1 MAKKPAASNTPPAN
15 DDQKPGTPPAVD
27 VTSPSEPAKMPQID
41 YDLLEDGRITRTDKD
56 STLHV
61 ANYDRKTK
69 TVAFIS
75 DETLKFRPPTIA
87 FLNRKDIEVDH
98 IVLKDVG
105 ADKVDEATIPP
116 MPKKSMMHG
125 DKTPAV
131 VEWYRKYKP
140 KEYAARYGVQGP
152 GSVTKYRKVENEKK
166 PGTFTTEP
174 YEQEAIISTRKT
186 HLTEKPEA
194 NIAGNSE
201 YTSDDSIPKGRG

>member
-1 MAKKPAASNTPPAN
+1 MAKKAPSSSTPT
-15 DDQKPGTPPAVD
+15 DDQKPAGTPAASE
-27 VTSPSEPAKMPQID
+27 VTAPSEPAKMPQID
-41 YDLLEDGRITRTDKD
+41 YELHPDGRVTRTDKD

-61 ANYDRKTK
+61 ADYDAKTK
-69 TVAFIS
+69 TLAFIS
-75 DETLKFRPPTIA
+75 EETLKFRPPTVG
-87 FLNRKDIEVDH
+87 FLNRKDLDIAH

-105 ADKVDEATIPP
+105 ADKVDEANIPP
-116 MPKKSMMHG
+116 MPKKSMVHG

-152 GSVTKYRKVENEKK
+152 GTVTKYRRVENEKK
-166 PGTFTTEP
+166 PGTFVTEP

-194 NIAGNSE
+194 NVAGNSE
-201 YTSDDSIPKGRG
+201 YTSDDSIPKGK